1 VEDPNV
7 SEYLSTVWP
16 ADPHTLAKHRILAG
30 YLQAWMPILA
40 RNSEDTLFI
49 DGFAGPGQYEGG
61 EPGSPVIAMNV
72 AIEHVQ
78 SFPTPV
84 TFLFIEQDKARYE
97 HLVKVIESQQPKIA
111 ASPNIRLLP
120 PEQGDCQTV
129 IGQLLADRDAGRRAV
144 GPILA
149 FLDQFGYSDVTIE
162 LIARIMARPKCEV
175 FSYMDWRFMNAFMTD
190 GTKWPA
196 ITKAFGDD
204 SWKPCLQARGKAREQ
219 VFLDLYIARLRQAA
233 NSKYVWNFAMC
244 GEGGQLL
251 YWLFFCT
258 NSLKGLEEMKKAMW
272 GVDDKGSFRFSDGDD
287 PNQLALSIMTKADAS
302 WLSTR
307 LHKKF
312 LGAKI
317 KVGSIKEYVL
327 VETPRYRFKDG
338 LKILEDDGRLR
349 AIVEP
354 GSKRK
359 KGSFSDDEMEV
370 EFVTPPLRARQGV
383 LF

>member
-1 VEDPNV
+1 M

-40 RNSEDTLFI
+40 RNNRDTLFI

-61 EPGSPVIAMNV
+61 EDGSPVIAMNV

-78 SFPTPV
+78 SFPAPV
-84 TFLFIEQDKARYE
+84 SFLFIERDKARFE
-97 HLVKVIESQQPKIA
+97 RLVEVIKSQQPKIA

-120 PEQGDCQTV
+120 PENGDCEAV
-129 IGQLLADRDAGRRAV
+129 IGRLLADRGAGRRSI

-149 FLDQFGYSDVTIE
+149 FLDQFGYSDVTID
-162 LIARIMARPKCEV
+162 LIARTMKYPKCEV

-190 GTKWPA
+190 QNKWPA
-196 ITKAFGDD
+196 ITKAFGDE
-204 SWKPCLQARGKAREQ
+204 SWKPCIQMRGKAREHE
-219 VFLDLYIARLRQAA
+219 FLKLYIARLRQAA
-233 NSKYVWNFAMC
+233 NAKYVWNFAMC

-258 NSLKGLEEMKKAMW
+258 NSLKGLEVMKKAMW
-272 GVDDKGSFRFSDGDD
+272 SVDDKGSFRFSDGDD
-287 PNQLALSIMTKADAS
+287 PNQLALEIMTMADAS
-302 WLSTR
+302 WLSSH

-312 LGAKI
+312 VGTKIRVGA
-317 KVGSIKEYVL
+317 VQEYVL
-327 VETPRYRFKDG
+327 VETPRYLFKDA
-338 LKILEDDGRLR
+338 LKILEGDGRIRPILP
-349 AIVEP
+349 P
-354 GSKRK
+354 GYKRK
-359 KGSFSDDEMEV
+359 KGGFSDEEMEV
-370 EFVTPPLRARQGV
+370 EFVTPVPKAHQGE